1 MRKNRKR
8 LSKMLAKK
16 EIRVY
21 NIGIVSQEMTFLV
34 GESKK
39 IF

>member
-1 MRKNRKR
+1 
-8 LSKMLAKK
+8 MLAKK

-21 NIGIVSQEMTFLV
+21 NIDIVSQEMTFLV